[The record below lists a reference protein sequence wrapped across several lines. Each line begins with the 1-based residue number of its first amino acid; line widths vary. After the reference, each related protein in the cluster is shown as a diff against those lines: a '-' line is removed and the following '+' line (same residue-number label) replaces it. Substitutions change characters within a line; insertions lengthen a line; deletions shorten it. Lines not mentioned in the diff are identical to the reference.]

1 MELTNKYAKL
11 LAAKITGKDEKQI
24 TEPAGEE
31 ERVSRDQDLNHMN
44 ILTETQCETKAFTI
58 PPTCD
63 KLNSVPKN
71 VHYITKA
78 RPNTSFVVV
87 IDAEPHIENPD
98 CLRRQIL
105 NGLHVYIDEGNEEY
119 SISKLRGNWPYNYT
133 ENKDGGW
140 DLEECESFTGESLV
154 DGFFERLKPLTYMN
168 GNLVY
173 EHGGEQFRLQLTNKT
188 HIHFSYYCYNYT
200 TRVKVKTTR
209 KRGKRTETVTGY
221 KDCEISFWP
230 RCSTSAGS
238 EARNCAEAHITYKD
252 LNDKLKDVIE
262 DLIGQDAA
270 EQSTDEIRFLQ
281 GGYRGTPKHDYK
293 DHDGNPC
300 GAMEYYCSKTW
311 TNEHYTLMTQKGD
324 RAWDVYRWII
334 GYITSM
340 DFMSKS
346 VEFRHFIWFAC
357 KLSSIGKTKMLNK
370 CFPQLV
376 CDPNP
381 TNGEDTFSKRKT
393 LECPLLIA
401 DDGDLIGLA
410 KNKSYLTRL
419 NKRVGNGCIPV
430 RLMREEEV
438 DIKRTVFNMSISNV
452 EPPKELYSGDAT
464 NILTRKC
471 RYVYVNLSDAIY
483 HDDMTSVVNINDVSD
498 EIARTIPAEYINED
512 IYNADV
518 DLFKSDCLRFY
529 KANLRFMD
537 KYLGAMKQANTSGAK
552 TCFEDYIDYAE
563 ANNAWGEN
571 YIDEN
576 QIVPLGMLFRKQI
589 NCIDDYAVLKKYFD
603 QWAKGHNLECEKA
616 QKRIPGLKG
625 NAILQPLVSKE
636 MIMKVYE

>member
-1 MELTNKYAKL
+1 MEFTNKYAKL
-11 LAAKITGKDEKQI
+11 LATKIAGKDEKQI
-24 TEPAGEE
+24 TEPVGGK
-31 ERVSRDQDLNHMN
+31 ERIFAPNSMN
-44 ILTETQCETKAFTI
+44 IPTETQCETKAFTI

-63 KLNSVPKN
+63 KLDSTPKN

-78 RPNTSFVVV
+78 EPNTSFVVV

-105 NGLHVYIDEGNEEY
+105 NGLCVYTDEGNEEY
-119 SISKLRGNWPYNYT
+119 SISKLRGNWPYNYKYN
-133 ENKDGGW
+133 EDGAW
-140 DLEECESFTGESLV
+140 DLEECESFTGESLA
-154 DGFFERLKPLTYMN
+154 DGFFNRLVPLKYMN

-188 HIHFSYYCYNYT
+188 HMHFSYYCYNYT
-200 TRVKVKTTR
+200 TKVKTKIKR
-209 KRGKRTETVTGY
+209 QRGKCTETVTGY

-238 EARNCAEAHITYKD
+238 ETRNCNEAHITYKD
-252 LNDKLKDVIE
+252 LNDKLKEVIE
-262 DLIGQDAA
+262 DLIGRDAA

-281 GGYRGTPKHDYK
+281 GEYRGTQKHDYK

-452 EPPKELYSGDAT
+452 EPPKELYSGDTT
-464 NILTRKC
+464 NLLTRKC
-471 RYVYVNLSDAIY
+471 RYVYINLSDTIY
-483 HDDMTSVVNINDVSD
+483 HDDTTSAVNINEVSD
-498 EIARTIPAEYINED
+498 EISRAIPSEYIRED
-512 IYNADV
+512 EYTVEV

-529 KANLRFMD
+529 KANPQFMD
-537 KYLGAMKQANTSGAK
+537 KYLGAMKQANTSSAK
-552 TCFEDYIDYAE
+552 SCFEDYIDYAE
-563 ANNAWGEN
+563 ANNAWSEN
-571 YIDEN
+571 AIEDSEK
-576 QIVPLGMLFRKQI
+576 VPLGVLFRKQI
-589 NCIDDYAVLKKYFD
+589 SCIDDYTVLKKYFD
-603 QWAKGHNLECEKA
+603 QWAKDHDLEYERT

-625 NAILQPLVSKE
+625 NPIMQPLVSKE
-636 MIMKVYE
+636 TILKLYN

>member
-1 MELTNKYAKL
+1 MTFTNKYAKL
-11 LAAKITGKDEKQI
+11 LAAKI
-24 TEPAGEE
+24 AGEDGKHTE
-31 ERVSRDQDLNHMN
+31 ECGKISRLAD
-44 ILTETQCETKAFTI
+44 ITTETDAQCEKKAFTI

-63 KLNSVPKN
+63 KLECIPKN
-71 VHYITKA
+71 VHYITTA
-78 RPNTSFVVV
+78 PSNTSFIVV

-98 CLRRQIL
+98 CLRKQIL
-105 NGLHVYIDEGNEEY
+105 NGLCVYIGDGDEY
-119 SISKLRGNWPYNYT
+119 STSKLRGNWPYTYIDS
-133 ENKDGGW
+133 EGGGW
-140 DLEECESFTGESLV
+140 DLEECESLEGESLA

-173 EHGGEQFRLQLTNKT
+173 EYKGEQFRIQLTNKT
-188 HIHFSYYCYNYT
+188 HTHFTYYCYNYMT
-200 TRVKVKTTR
+200 KVKTKATR
-209 KRGKRTETVTGY
+209 REGKRIIEVSTGY
-221 KDCEISFWP
+221 KNCDISFWL
-230 RCSTSAGS
+230 RCSTSTGS
-238 EARNCAEAHITYKD
+238 ETRNVEGAHVTYKD
-252 LNDKLKDVIE
+252 LNDKLKEVIE
-262 DLIGQDAA
+262 ELMEQDAS
-270 EQSTDEIRFLQ
+270 ENSNDEIRFLQ
-281 GGYRGTPKHDYK
+281 GSYRGTPKHDYK

-346 VEFRHFIWFAC
+346 VEYRHFIWFAC
-357 KLSSIGKTKMLNK
+357 KLSSIGKSKMLSK

-419 NKRVGNGCIPV
+419 NKRVGNGTIPV

-438 DIKRTVFNMSISNV
+438 DTKRTVFNMSISNV

-512 IYNADV
+512 IYNVEV

-529 KANLRFMD
+529 KANSRFMD

-603 QWAKGHNLECEKA
+603 QWAKEHNLECEKA

-625 NAILQPLVSKE
+625 NAILQSLVSKE
-636 MIMKVYE
+636 MIMRVYE

>member
-1 MELTNKYAKL
+1 MEFTNKYAKL
-11 LAAKITGKDEKQI
+11 LATKIAGKDEKQI
-24 TEPAGEE
+24 TEPVGEK
-31 ERVSRDQDLNHMN
+31 ERIFAPNSMN
-44 ILTETQCETKAFTI
+44 IPTETQCETKAFTI

-63 KLNSVPKN
+63 KLDSTPKN

-78 RPNTSFVVV
+78 EPNTSFVVV

-105 NGLHVYIDEGNEEY
+105 NGLCVYIDEGNEEY
-119 SISKLRGNWPYNYT
+119 SISQLRGNWPYNYKYN
-133 ENKDGGW
+133 EGGDW
-140 DLEECESFTGESLV
+140 DLEECESFTGESLA
-154 DGFFERLKPLTYMN
+154 DGFFDRLVPLKYMN

-173 EHGGEQFRLQLTNKT
+173 EHKGEQFRLQLTNKT
-188 HIHFSYYCYNYT
+188 HTHFSYYCYNYT
-200 TRVKVKTTR
+200 TKVKT
-209 KRGKRTETVTGY
+209 KIKCQRGKCTETVTGY
-221 KDCEISFWP
+221 KDCDISFWP

-238 EARNCAEAHITYKD
+238 ETRNCNEAHITYKD
-252 LNDKLKDVIE
+252 LNDKLKEVIE
-262 DLIGQDAA
+262 DLIGRDAA

-281 GGYRGTPKHDYK
+281 GEYRGTQKHDYK

-452 EPPKELYSGDAT
+452 EPPKELYSGDTT
-464 NILTRKC
+464 NLLTRKC
-471 RYVYVNLSDAIY
+471 RYVYINLSDAIY
-483 HDDMTSVVNINDVSD
+483 HDETTSAVNINEVSD
-498 EIARTIPAEYINED
+498 EISRAIPSEYIRED
-512 IYNADV
+512 EYTVEV

-529 KANLRFMD
+529 KANPQFMD
-537 KYLGAMKQANTSGAK
+537 KYLGAMKQANTSSAK
-552 TCFEDYIDYAE
+552 SCFEDYVDYAE
-563 ANNAWGEN
+563 ANNAWSEN
-571 YIDEN
+571 AIEDSEK
-576 QIVPLGMLFRKQI
+576 VPLGILFRKQI
-589 NCIDDYAVLKKYFD
+589 GCIDDYTVLKKYFD
-603 QWAKGHNLECEKA
+603 QWAKDHDLEYERI

-625 NAILQPLVSKE
+625 NPIMQPLVSKE
-636 MIMKVYE
+636 TILKLYN

>member
-1 MELTNKYAKL
+1 MKLTNKYAKM
-11 LAAKITGKDEKQI
+11 LATKLTGKDGKQI
-24 TEPAGEE
+24 TKTTEE
-31 ERVSRDQDLNHMN
+31 NTAVEIANNAVNA
-44 ILTETQCETKAFTI
+44 IEETTEAFTI
-58 PPTCD
+58 PSTCD
-63 KLNSVPKN
+63 KLDGIPKN

-78 RPNTSFVVV
+78 PTNTTFVVV
-87 IDAEPHIENPD
+87 IDKEPHIENAD

-105 NGLHVYIDEGNEEY
+105 EGLYVYISDGEADYDVN
-119 SISKLRGNWPYNYT
+119 KLRGNWPYIYKPL
-133 ENKDGGW
+133 EGGGW
-140 DLEECESFTGESLV
+140 ILEECKSIFHKGESIA

-173 EHGGEQFRLQLTNKT
+173 EHKGEQFRLQLTKDT
-188 HIHFSYYCYNYT
+188 YKHFSYYCHGYT
-200 TRVKVKTTR
+200 KTCFCVKEDKKKKQTM
-209 KRGKRTETVTGY
+209 EY
-221 KDCEISFWP
+221 IDCNISFWL
-230 RCSTSAGS
+230 RCSTSQGS
-238 EARNCAEAHITYKD
+238 EKMNNSEALITFKD

-262 DLIGQDAA
+262 DLIGQDAS
-270 EQSTDEIRFLQ
+270 EQYTDEIRFLQ
-281 GGYRGTPKHDYK
+281 GEYRGTPKHDYK

-340 DFMSKS
+340 DFMHKS
-346 VEFRHFIWFAC
+346 VEYRHFIWFAC

-419 NKRVGNGCIPV
+419 NKRVGNGTIPV

-452 EPPKELYSGDAT
+452 EPPKELYSGDTT
-464 NILTRKC
+464 NLLTRKC
-471 RYVYVNLSDAIY
+471 RYVYINLSDAIY
-483 HDDMTSVVNINDVSD
+483 HDDTTSVVNINEVSD
-498 EIARTIPAEYINED
+498 EISHTIPSKYICED
-512 IYNADV
+512 IYDAEV

-529 KANLRFMD
+529 KANPRFMD
-537 KYLGAMKQANTSGAK
+537 KYLGAMKQANTSSAK
-552 TCFEDYIDYAE
+552 SCFEDYIDYAE

-571 YIDEN
+571 AIEDD
-576 QIVPLGMLFRKQI
+576 QLVPLGTLFRKQI
-589 NCIDDYAVLKKYFD
+589 SCIDDYTVLKKYFD
-603 QWAKGHNLECEKA
+603 QWAKDHNLEYEKT
-616 QKRIPGLKG
+616 QKRIPGIKG
-625 NAILQPLVSKE
+625 NPIKQPVVSKE
-636 MIMKVYE
+636 MILKLYE

>member
-11 LAAKITGKDEKQI
+11 LAAKIAGKDENVV
-24 TEPAGEE
+24 EE
-31 ERVSRDQDLNHMN
+31 ATVEEATVEEA
-44 ILTETQCETKAFTI
+44 TVEEATVEEATKAFTI
-58 PPTCD
+58 PSTCD
-63 KLNSVPKN
+63 KLDSTPKN
-71 VHYITKA
+71 VHYITNA
-78 RPNTSFVVV
+78 PTNTTFVVV
-87 IDAEPHIENPD
+87 IDEKPHIENSD

-105 NGLHVYIDEGNEEY
+105 NGLCVYIDDGDAEY
-119 SISKLRGNWPYNYT
+119 AISNLRGNWPYNYIP
-133 ENKDGGW
+133 EEDGSYHLEDCMSINNK
-140 DLEECESFTGESLV
+140 GESIA
-154 DGFFERLKPLTYMN
+154 DGFFNRLNPLKYMN

-173 EHGGEQFRLQLTNKT
+173 EYKGEQFRIQLTKDT
-188 HIHFSYYCYNYT
+188 HKHFAYYCYNYT
-200 TRVKVKTTR
+200 KVVKAAK
-209 KRGKRTETVTGY
+209 KKGKAEYTEVN
-221 KDCEISFWP
+221 KNCDISVWL
-230 RCSTSAGS
+230 RCSTSKGS
-238 EARNCAEAHITYKD
+238 EGYNSNEALITYKD

-262 DLIGQDAA
+262 DLIGQDAS

-281 GGYRGTPKHDYK
+281 GEYRGTLKHDYK

-300 GAMEYYCSKTW
+300 SAMEYYCSKTW

-370 CFPQLV
+370 CFPKLV

-393 LECPLLIA
+393 LECPLLVA

-419 NKRVGNGCIPV
+419 NKRVGNGTIPV

-438 DIKRTVFNMSISNV
+438 DIRRTVFNMSISNV
-452 EPPKELYSGDAT
+452 EPPKELYSGDTT

-471 RYVYVNLSDAIY
+471 RYVYINLSDAIY
-483 HDDMTSVVNINDVSD
+483 HDDTTSAVNINEVSD
-498 EIARTIPAEYINED
+498 LISHTIPSEYIRED
-512 IYNADV
+512 EYNTEV

-529 KANLRFMD
+529 KANPRFMD
-537 KYLGAMKQANTSGAK
+537 KYLGAMQQANTSGAK
-552 TCFEDYIDYAE
+552 NCFEDYIDFAE
-563 ANNAWGEN
+563 AHNAWSEN
-571 YIDEN
+571 AVEN
-576 QIVPLGMLFRKQI
+576 NEKVPLGILFRKQI
-589 NCIDDYAVLKKYFD
+589 NCIDDYTILKKYFEK
-603 QWAKGHNLECEKA
+603 WAKEHNLEYDKT
-616 QKRIPGLKG
+616 QKRIPGLKV
-625 NAILQPLVSKE
+625 NAILQPTVSKE
-636 MIMKVYE
+636 MILKLYN

>member
-11 LAAKITGKDEKQI
+11 LATKIAGKDEKRFI
-24 TEPAGEE
+24 EPEVE
-31 ERVSRDQDLNHMN
+31 KERVSRLQEIANVD
-44 ILTETQCETKAFTI
+44 IPTETQCETKAFII

-63 KLNSVPKN
+63 KLNSIPKN

-78 RPNTSFVVV
+78 EPNTSFVVV

-105 NGLHVYIDEGNEEY
+105 NGLCVYIDDGNEEY
-119 SISKLRGNWPYNYT
+119 SISKLRGNWPYNYKYN
-133 ENKDGGW
+133 EGGDW
-140 DLEECESFTGESLV
+140 DLEECESFTGESLA
-154 DGFFERLKPLTYMN
+154 DGFFDHLVPLTYMN

-188 HIHFSYYCYNYT
+188 HMHFSYYCYGYT
-200 TRVKVKTTR
+200 TRVKTVVENKT
-209 KRGKRTETVTGY
+209 VY
-221 KDCEISFWP
+221 KECEISFWP

-238 EARNCAEAHITYKD
+238 ETRNCNEAHITYKD

-281 GGYRGTPKHDYK
+281 GEYRGTPQHGYK
-293 DHDGNPC
+293 DHDGNSC

-419 NKRVGNGCIPV
+419 NKRVGNGTIPV

-452 EPPKELYSGDAT
+452 EPPKELYSGDTT
-464 NILTRKC
+464 NLLTRKC
-471 RYVYVNLSDAIY
+471 RYVYINLSDAIY
-483 HDDMTSVVNINDVSD
+483 HDDTTSAVNINEVSD
-498 EIARTIPAEYINED
+498 EISRTIPSEYIRED
-512 IYNADV
+512 AYTAEV

-529 KANLRFMD
+529 KANPQFMD
-537 KYLGAMKQANTSGAK
+537 KYLGAMKQANTSSAK
-552 TCFEDYIDYAE
+552 SCFEDYVDCAE
-563 ANNAWGEN
+563 ANNAWSEN
-571 YIDEN
+571 AIEDSEK
-576 QIVPLGMLFRKQI
+576 VPLGVLFRKQI
-589 NCIDDYAVLKKYFD
+589 NCVDDYTVLKKYFD
-603 QWAKGHNLECEKA
+603 QWAKDHDLEYERT

-625 NAILQPLVSKE
+625 NPIMQPLVSKE
-636 MIMKVYE
+636 MILKFYS

>member
-1 MELTNKYAKL
+1 MAFTNKYAKL

-24 TEPAGEE
+24 TEHVGVT
-31 ERVSRDQDLNHMN
+31 ERISQFSDLNNAN

-58 PPTCD
+58 PPTCE
-63 KLNSVPKN
+63 KLDSTPKN

-78 RPNTSFVVV
+78 MPNTSFVVV

-105 NGLHVYIDEGNEEY
+105 NGLCVYIDEGNEEY
-119 SISKLRGNWPYNYT
+119 SISNLRGNWPYNYKYN
-133 ENKDGGW
+133 EGGDW
-140 DLEECESFTGESLV
+140 ELEERKSFTGESLV
-154 DGFFERLKPLTYMN
+154 EGFFDHLIPLTYMN

-188 HIHFSYYCYNYT
+188 HMHFSYYCYNYT
-200 TRVKVKTTR
+200 TRVKTKTKR
-209 KRGKRTETVTGY
+209 KHGKCTETVVGY

-230 RCSTSAGS
+230 RCSTSAGN
-238 EARNCAEAHITYKD
+238 EARNYEEARIAYKD
-252 LNDKLKDVIE
+252 LNDKLKEVIE
-262 DLIGQDAA
+262 DLIGRDAA

-281 GGYRGTPKHDYK
+281 GEYRGTQKHDYK

-452 EPPKELYSGDAT
+452 EPPKELYSGDTT
-464 NILTRKC
+464 NLLTRKC
-471 RYVYVNLSDAIY
+471 RYVYINLSDAIY
-483 HDDMTSVVNINDVSD
+483 HDDTTSAVNINEVSD
-498 EIARTIPAEYINED
+498 EISRTIPSEYIRED
-512 IYNADV
+512 EYTTEV

-529 KANLRFMD
+529 KANPQFMD
-537 KYLGAMKQANTSGAK
+537 KYLGAMKQANTSSAK
-552 TCFEDYIDYAE
+552 SCFEDYVDYAE
-563 ANNAWGEN
+563 ANNAWSEN
-571 YIDEN
+571 VIEDSEK
-576 QIVPLGMLFRKQI
+576 VPLGILFRKQI
-589 NCIDDYAVLKKYFD
+589 NCVDDYTVLKKYFD
-603 QWAKGHNLECEKA
+603 QWAKEHNLECEKA

-636 MIMKVYE
+636 MIIKVYE

>member
-11 LAAKITGKDEKQI
+11 LAAKFAGKDEKQI
-24 TEPAGEE
+24 TEPV
-31 ERVSRDQDLNHMN
+31 EREDFNRVN
-44 ILTETQCETKAFTI
+44 IPTETQCETKAFTI

-63 KLNSVPKN
+63 KLECVPKN
-71 VHYITKA
+71 VHYITTA
-78 RPNTSFVVV
+78 QYNTSFVVV

-98 CLRRQIL
+98 CLRKQIL
-105 NGLHVYIDEGNEEY
+105 DGLCVYIGDGNEY
-119 SISKLRGNWPYNYT
+119 STNKLRGNWPYTYKAS
-133 ENKDGGW
+133 EDGGW
-140 DLEECESFTGESLV
+140 DLEECISFEGEPMA
-154 DGFFERLKPLTYMN
+154 DAFFERLKPLTYMN

-173 EHGGEQFRLQLTNKT
+173 EHEGEQFRIQLTNKT
-188 HIHFSYYCYNYT
+188 HKHFTYYCHNYT
-200 TRVKVKTTR
+200 TKVKI
-209 KRGKRTETVTGY
+209 KAKKGETSAGY
-221 KDCEISFWP
+221 KNCDISFWP

-238 EARNCAEAHITYKD
+238 ETHNNTEAHVTFKD
-252 LNDKLKDVIE
+252 LNDKLKEVIE
-262 DLIGQDAA
+262 ELMEQDAS
-270 EQSTDEIRFLQ
+270 ENSIDEIRFLQ
-281 GGYRGTPKHDYK
+281 GSYRGTPKHDYK

-300 GAMEYYCSKTW
+300 SAMEYYCSKTW

-346 VEFRHFIWFAC
+346 VEYGHFIWFAC
-357 KLSSIGKTKMLNK
+357 KLSSIGKSKMLSK

-393 LECPLLIA
+393 LACPLLIA

-419 NKRVGNGCIPV
+419 NKRVGNGTIPV

-483 HDDMTSVVNINDVSD
+483 HDDATSVVNINDVSD
-498 EIARTIPAEYINED
+498 EISRTIPAEYINED
-512 IYNADV
+512 VYNTEV

-529 KANLRFMD
+529 KTNPRFMD

-576 QIVPLGMLFRKQI
+576 QIVPLGVLFRKQI

-603 QWAKGHNLECEKA
+603 QWAKERNLEYEKA

-636 MIMKVYE
+636 MIIKAYE